1 MCSKRCMLLSSHNGC
16 LMHVV
21 QAALLCASGDPE
33 GAMLRLLSA
42 QHRTSHLAANTT
54 APSAGSGVT
63 PTGTGQQ
70 SNVREAGSGAAD
82 VDPFALDFLLRC
94 GLYRLAGKEVP
105 ADLAARL
112 AGLARG
118 AAAALGEAGLPG
130 AALEAMLAAARLTK
144 AQPQGHA
151 NIGSSYAAG
160 SGDGSHCSGGGGA
173 SGAGGHT
180 DPDAREIADARDYE
194 WLLAAALAP
203 RAAAAAAA
211 AAAGALHSSED
222 GIRSGE
228 RSPTNAP
235 MPQNAARQGAHVAGA
250 AHSTTPG
257 AHADEAGA
265 SATAA
270 AAVAAAVRPVLQ
282 GALQAVDGV
291 LDCTPGAVLAAL
303 VAHAAGTVLA
313 DEWPLLPP
321 PQLRHPPSTSL
332 ARSPGQQA
340 FGGGG
345 ASAPVGA
352 PGARAHPRRSSH
364 DAGHHPSRSPP
375 GASRAGSHRSHH
387 QGVAHQQGLS
397 RRSSTSQPPTPGSSV
412 ASACSSTAALT
423 TFAPLFE
430 EPLEVISVEGDKCF
444 AATCSGIITPDGHG
458 RPFAVATGTSS

>member
-1 MCSKRCMLLSSHNGC
+1 
-16 LMHVV
+16 MHVA
-21 QAALLCASGDPE
+21 QAALLWASGDPE

-42 QHRTSHLAANTT
+42 QHRTPHPAANTT
-54 APSAGSGVT
+54 APSAGGGVT

-70 SNVREAGSGAAD
+70 SNVREAGSGAGD

-94 GLYRLAGKEVP
+94 GLYRLAGKAVP

-130 AALEAMLAAARLTK
+130 AALEALLAAARLTK
-144 AQPQGHA
+144 AQPQGH
-151 NIGSSYAAG
+151 GSNGNGAG
-160 SGDGSHCSGGGGA
+160 SGNGSHGSGGGGA
-173 SGAGGHT
+173 SGAGGHI
-180 DPDAREIADARDYE
+180 DPDARAIADARDYE
-194 WLLAAALAP
+194 RLLAAALAP

-228 RSPTNAP
+228 QSPTDAR
-235 MPQNAARQGAHVAGA
+235 MPQHAARQGAHAAGA

-257 AHADEAGA
+257 ASADGDAGA
-265 SATAA
+265 AATAA

-303 VAHAAGTVLA
+303 VAHAAGTVPA

-321 PQLRHPPSTSL
+321 PHLRHPPSTSL

-340 FGGGG
+340 FGRGG
-345 ASAPVGA
+345 ASAPIGA

-375 GASRAGSHRSHH
+375 GASAAGSHRSHH
-387 QGVAHQQGLS
+387 QGVAQQGLS
-397 RRSSTSQPPTPGSSV
+397 RRSSTSQPPTPGSSI
-412 ASACSSTAALT
+412 ASGCSSTAALT

-430 EPLEVISVEGDKCF
+430 EALEVISVEGDKCF